1 MYRNKFNDI
10 EPGTIFINKD
20 RTKLYE
26 IIGMFSA
33 YLRGTLL
40 ITRNLSGEANNF
52 AECSYI
58 ANGKNADEKLC
69 IQLTRLDQKENLIKI
84 EPNWKK
90 ESLSTINELQSE
102 IKRLTDELT
111 ENEQLYDDLEFDS
124 RSLDE
129 DNEELQNEIDYLEN
143 ENQEYSDYIYQLEEL
158 LNQRGI
164 SRTGLTRPDSL
175 ERHKLILNFYD

>member
-1 MYRNKFNDI
+1 MYRNKFNNI

-26 IIGMFSA
+26 IIGMFSS

-40 ITRNLSGEANNF
+40 ITRNLSGEVNNF
-52 AECSYI
+52 AECTYI

-84 EPNWKK
+84 EPNWKE
-90 ESLSTINELQSE
+90 ESQSTINELQSE
-102 IKRLTDELT
+102 IKRLTDELI

-143 ENQEYSDYIYQLEEL
+143 RNQEYSDYIYQLEEL
-158 LNQRGI
+158 LNQQGI
-164 SRTGLTRPDSL
+164 SRAGLTRPDCL
-175 ERHKLILNFYD
+175 ERHKLTLNFYD

>member
-1 MYRNKFNDI
+1 M
-10 EPGTIFINKD
+10 E
-20 RTKLYE
+20 
-26 IIGMFSA
+26 
-33 YLRGTLL
+33 
-40 ITRNLSGEANNF
+40 
-52 AECSYI
+52 
-58 ANGKNADEKLC
+58 KNADEKLC

-124 RSLDE
+124 RSLEE

-158 LNQRGI
+158 LNQQGI
-164 SRTGLTRPDSL
+164 SRTGLTRPDCL